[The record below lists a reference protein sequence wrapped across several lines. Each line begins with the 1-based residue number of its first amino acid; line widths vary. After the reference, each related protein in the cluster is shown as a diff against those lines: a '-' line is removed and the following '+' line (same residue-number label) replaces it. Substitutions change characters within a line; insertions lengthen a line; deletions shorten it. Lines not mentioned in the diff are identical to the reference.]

1 MGRAL
6 SELIDNIE
14 LEKIDINI
22 FRGKTVDEARG
33 CVYGGQVLA
42 QSINAASRTVAQP
55 FILHSAHAYF
65 LREGDVDSPVIYE
78 VDRIRDGKTFTT
90 RRVVAIQ
97 HGKAIFNVSLSYQLA
112 EDAFIEHQA
121 LMPDAPLPEKLLND
135 ELFYSE
141 MMGVNVQNAWPI
153 EYRQVEPMN
162 VNQPEKK
169 AAKTCVWFKSNGEL
183 ADDYALHQEL
193 LAYASDH
200 LLLKTALRPH
210 AVNAWGEQVKMA
222 SLDHAIWFHQ
232 PFRIDEW
239 LLYEMESTVAAGGRA
254 FSRGSVFNQQG
265 QLVAST
271 AQEGVIREM
280 QAL

>member
-22 FRGKTVDEARG
+22 FRGKTVDVARG

-42 QSINAASRTVAQP
+42 QSINAASRTVAKP
-55 FILHSAHAYF
+55 FVLHSAHAYF
-65 LREGDVDSPVIYE
+65 LREGDVDFPVIYE

-97 HGKAIFNVSLSYQLA
+97 HGRAIFNVSLSYQL
-112 EDAFIEHQA
+112 EEEAFIEHQA
-121 LMPDAPLPEKLLND
+121 SMPQVPKPEKLLND
-135 ELFYSE
+135 ELFYGE
-141 MMGVNVQNAWPI
+141 MMGVAIQNAWPI
-153 EYRQVEPMN
+153 EYRQIEPMHTHN
-162 VNQPEKK
+162 PEKK
-169 AAKTCVWFKSNGEL
+169 SAKTCMWFKSTGEL

-210 AVNAWGEQVKMA
+210 GINAWSEQVKMA

-265 QLVAST
+265 MLVAST
-271 AQEGVIREM
+271 AQEGVIREN
-280 QAL
+280 LLK

>member
-1 MGRAL
+1 MSRAL

-22 FRGKTVDEARG
+22 FRGKTIDEARG

-42 QSINAASRTVAQP
+42 QSINAASRTVSSP

-65 LREGDVDSPVIYE
+65 LREGDEDLPVIYE
-78 VDRIRDGKTFTT
+78 VDRIRDGKTFVT

-97 HGKAIFNVSLSYQLA
+97 HGRPIFNVSLSYQLQESA
-112 EDAFIEHQA
+112 LIQHQTE
-121 LMPDAPLPEKLLND
+121 MPDVVSPDKIIND
-135 ELFYSE
+135 ELFYGE
-141 MMGVNVQNAWPI
+141 MMGVAVHHAWPI
-153 EYRQVEPMN
+153 EYRQIDP
-162 VNQPEKK
+162 VNINKPEKK
-169 AAKTCVWFKSNGEL
+169 DAKTYVWFKSNGDL

-210 AVNAWGEQVKMA
+210 AKNPWGGQVRLA
-222 SLDHAIWFHQ
+222 SLDHTIWYHQ

-239 LLYEMESTVAAGGRA
+239 LLYEMESTVAAEGRA

-265 QLVAST
+265 VLVAST
-271 AQEGVIREM
+271 AQEGVVRS
-280 QAL
+280 AL

>member
-22 FRGKTVDEARG
+22 FRGKTVDVARG

-42 QSINAASRTVAQP
+42 QSINAASRTVAKP
-55 FILHSAHAYF
+55 FILHSVHAYF
-65 LREGDVDSPVIYE
+65 LREGDVDIPVIYE

-97 HGKAIFNVSLSYQLA
+97 HGRPIFNVSLSYQLEEEA
-112 EDAFIEHQA
+112 CIEHQSP
-121 LMPDAPLPEKLLND
+121 MPDAPKPETLLND
-135 ELFYSE
+135 ELFYGE

-153 EYRQVEPMN
+153 EYRQVEP
-162 VNQPEKK
+162 VNIHQPESKP
-169 AAKTCVWFKSNGEL
+169 AKTCMWFKSSGDL

-210 AVNAWGEQVKMA
+210 ARNAWSEQMRLA

-239 LLYEMESTVAAGGRA
+239 LLYEMECTVAASGRA

-271 AQEGVIREM
+271 AQEGVIREA
-280 QAL
+280 QSL